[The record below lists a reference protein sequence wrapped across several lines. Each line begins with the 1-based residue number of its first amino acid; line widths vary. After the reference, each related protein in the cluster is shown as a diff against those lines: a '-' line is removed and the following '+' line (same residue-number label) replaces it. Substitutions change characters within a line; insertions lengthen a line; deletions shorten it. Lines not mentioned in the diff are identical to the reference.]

1 MRVGRCGNEF
11 ELMIEWGLRKLNK
24 ALDYSEEGNVI
35 SIAEYVEEFK
45 NTHQEFMKEFQKLKA
60 LPAIEL
66 KNVVDYSSEDSRSV
80 RIQLGPNEDEDRKDE
95 SSEYT
100 YLDIVEEDDRVWA
113 NLITKYG
120 YAGKIMRLNVDE
132 DTLKEYLNLLYKYRP
147 LFELYIRQMG
157 EYAKPVCERTKVF
170 DGARSSLTIVFNSP
184 DDSLFKGLDSVEISG
199 NVEQLNNPRVSFK
212 LQIDLENGFQVISED
227 SENNC
232 IKLGDK
238 PIVIENWRNTVI
250 NGILIN
256 GRHLMNNPIYE
267 FEENESTIV
276 LTK

>member
-1 MRVGRCGNEF
+1 MRVGRCGNEY
-11 ELMIEWGLRKLNK
+11 ELMIEWGLYKLNK
-24 ALDYSEEGNVI
+24 ALDYSEKGNVI
-35 SIAEYVEEFK
+35 SIQEYVEEFRD
-45 NTHQEFMKEFQKLKA
+45 THQKFMKEFQKLRA

-80 RIQLGPNEDEDRKDE
+80 RIQLGPNEDEN
-95 SSEYT
+95 SEYT
-100 YLDIVEEDDRVWA
+100 YLDIVEEDGRVWA

-120 YAGKIMRLNVDE
+120 YAGKIMRLSVDE
-132 DTLKEYLNLLYKYRP
+132 DTLREYLNLFYKYRP
-147 LFELYIRQMG
+147 LFELYICQTG
-157 EYAKPVCERTKVF
+157 EYAEPICERTKVF

-212 LQIDLENGFQVISED
+212 LQVDLRNGFGVISED
-227 SENNC
+227 NENNY
-232 IKLGDK
+232 IKLGDVPMSIK
-238 PIVIENWRNTVI
+238 NWRNSVI

-267 FEENESTIV
+267 FEEDESTIV